1 MILKVFSD
9 RNDFMILWCP
19 EPDTEVM
26 QMGPVFSSSDQ
37 LYAAINQ
44 ENWSNAQV
52 CTKIT
57 TTHVTT
63 DSVLLA

>member
-1 MILKVFSD
+1 
-9 RNDFMILWCP
+9 
-19 EPDTEVM
+19 
-26 QMGPVFSSSDQ
+26 MGPVFSSSDQ

-63 DSVLLA
+63 DSVLLAQSTAVLIVLDFVLTQS